1 MNMAEKSDFQ
11 FFFKLLHA
19 LYYCPSNITW
29 AVDTSL
35 AAQKLLDLSPL
46 CCFKER
52 MVFFV
57 FFCLSKGF
65 FCFSV
70 CHTECQKECQR
81 KCQKV
86 CQIACQKTCEIECRR
101 TVYARKNIRKTK
113 SIYIYI
119 CRICFH
125 MIFQKLCQNSVSG
138 CDHSK

>member
-65 FCFSV
+65 FLFFSLSYRMP
-70 CHTECQKECQR
+70 ERMSEKMSESMSDSLP
-81 KCQKV
+81 
-86 CQIACQKTCEIECRR
+86 E
-101 TVYARKNIRKTK
+101 N
-113 SIYIYI
+113 
-119 CRICFH
+119 
-125 MIFQKLCQNSVSG
+125 M
-138 CDHSK
+138 